1 MLFHFIVVILWSHT
15 KHDNK
20 LIAMQATLS
29 YACGISDIP
38 LKGETI
44 GQNLRQIAAKFPERT
59 ALISEYQQYRANY
72 SEFLEQVEQVA
83 KALMAHG
90 IRRGDRVGIW
100 SPNRYEWVLVQY
112 ATALMGAIM
121 VNINP
126 GYKLSGLRYALEQSR
141 IDLLIAS
148 SHFRKTDYIKMLD
161 ELRPDCLY
169 PKQTVIIDRDWATFL
184 SSASQVSDARLAER
198 EASLQFDDPVNIQYT
213 SGTTGYP
220 KGATLSHHNI
230 LNNGFFIGERLKYTE
245 KDIVCLPV
253 PFYHCFGMVLGNM
266 AIVTHGACI
275 VIPGEFFDPE
285 QVLQTV
291 ENERCTS
298 LYGVPT
304 MFIAE
309 LDLPDFAKYNLKS
322 LRTGIMAGAPC
333 PIDTMRKV
341 QSLMN
346 MTEICVCY
354 GMTETSPVSTES
366 CTDDPLELRVTT
378 VGTVHPHVEIKIIDP
393 ESGAIVPRGTAGEL
407 CTRGYSVMLGYWD
420 NPEDTK
426 AIIDETRWLHSGDIA
441 VMDENGYVSIVGRIK
456 DLIIRGGE
464 NISPKEIEDFLIV
477 HEGVSD
483 VQVIGVY
490 SEKYG
495 EEVMAWIKPR
505 PGYNVSAESLH
516 TYCKGRIATFKIPR
530 YWKFVDAFPMT
541 VTGKIRKIEMREI
554 SEKELGLD
562 LLRPIRE
569 TLFTLFLFYGSL
581 YTWKR
586 NGPYQYLSDSQQ
598 PSEAAHRPR
607 YTNTTEQS
615 SGQSLNYFYIS
626 TYNRHS
632 NCFRKQD
639 L

>member
-1 MLFHFIVVILWSHT
+1 MLFHFIVVILWLHT

-90 IRRGDRVGIW
+90 IRRDDRVGIW

-220 KGATLSHHNI
+220 KRATLSHHNI

-562 LLRPIRE
+562 LLRP
-569 TLFTLFLFYGSL
+569 
-581 YTWKR
+581 KR
-586 NGPYQYLSDSQQ
+586 
-598 PSEAAHRPR
+598 
-607 YTNTTEQS
+607 
-615 SGQSLNYFYIS
+615 
-626 TYNRHS
+626 
-632 NCFRKQD
+632 
-639 L
+639 